1 MKYSATLAMIIAMLV
16 AASAATAAKKSKFYK
31 WTDENGVVH
40 YTQEP
45 PPDQVGADE
54 VTVQDLG
61 PASAPASA
69 QGEDDEGAEGDSDS
83 SGQKSVNERLAEE
96 AEAYRQQ
103 AAILEERQKQVRK
116 LNCEQ
121 GRALIA
127 ALEPS
132 QRTVIRDADGTER
145 VVSGDN
151 RIRELEKARK
161 MVADNCN

>member
-45 PPDQVGADE
+45 PPDQVSANE

-61 PASAPASA
+61 PASSSPSA
-69 QGEDDEGAEGDSDS
+69 VETEQGAEGADTTELDDVSA
-83 SGQKSVNERLAEE
+83 QLA
-96 AEAYRQQ
+96 AEAKRYEEQ
-103 AAILEERQKQVRK
+103 AELMRERQKQVRNF
-116 LNCEQ
+116 NCQ
-121 GRALIA
+121 KGRTLKA

-132 QRTVIRDADGTER
+132 QRTIIRDDQGNER
-145 VVSGDN
+145 VVSGDD
-151 RIRELEKARK
+151 RIQELQKAQNLI
-161 MVADNCN
+161 DENCGA